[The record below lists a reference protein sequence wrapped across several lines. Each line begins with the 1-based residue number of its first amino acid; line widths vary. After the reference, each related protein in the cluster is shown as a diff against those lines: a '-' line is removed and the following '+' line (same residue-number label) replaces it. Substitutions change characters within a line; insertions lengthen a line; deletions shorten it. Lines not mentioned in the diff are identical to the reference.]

1 MAKSDD
7 TDHGLVQSVTRAFD
21 VLFAVAAA
29 DKPPTVGMLSK
40 LLALPRPTVHRILN
54 TLVASGVVSRIDTD
68 KGYVITSK
76 LVLATANSERASL
89 GTIAPSY
96 LHRLVALGEE
106 TASVHVR
113 TGDLRTCIAEVQGSR
128 DVRFVRGPGWTGPIW
143 SGAVGRVLLSGM
155 PDHEVGEIFARN
167 EPHKLATNTVLD
179 VDDTRRLIDADRK
192 RGWSSSESETI
203 DGAAAVAAPIV
214 DNSGGTVAALS
225 LYAPADRLS
234 HMMNM
239 VEDLQIVARE
249 MGRHWS
255 GISTIDHVRLPQDL
269 QRAN

>member
-1 MAKSDD
+1 MTKSDD

-40 LLALPRPTVHRILN
+40 LLDLPRPTVHRILN

-68 KGYVITSK
+68 RGHVVTPK
-76 LVLATANSERASL
+76 LALATANSARASL
-89 GTIAPSY
+89 GTIAPAY

-128 DVRFVRGPGWTGPIW
+128 DVRFVRGPGWAAPIW
-143 SGAVGRVLLSGM
+143 SGAVGRVLMAGM
-155 PDHEVGEIFARN
+155 ADHEVAEILARS
-167 EPHKLATNTVLD
+167 EPHKLASNTVVDL
-179 VDDTRRLIDADRK
+179 DDTCRLIDADRE
-192 RGWSSSESETI
+192 RGWSSSESETV

-214 DNSGGTVAALS
+214 DDSGRTVAAAG

-234 HMMNM
+234 HMVSM

-249 MGRHWS
+249 LGRHWS
-255 GISTIDHVRLPQDL
+255 GISTIDHVPSSKDL